1 MSSLEA
7 LKNPPPVKY
16 NDRGKAGEAVL
27 SFNLKGWPAISPC
40 AIPKKVCCVVSGKK
54 FATNITLPY
63 RHMFTVTSDRA
74 QALEN
79 QLVLVGEQMIKK
91 YGMCSGENGMAPLEQ
106 VNVASQGTV
115 LCVGRICNEAS

>member
-7 LKNPPPVKY
+7 LKYPPPVKY
-16 NDRGKAGEAVL
+16 NDRGKAGEVVL
-27 SFNLKGWPAISPC
+27 SFNPKGWPAISPC
-40 AIPKKVCCVVSGKK
+40 AIPKKVRCVVSGKE
-54 FATNITLPY
+54 FATNITEPY

-79 QLVLVGEQMIKK
+79 QLVVVGENIIKK

-106 VNVASQGTV
+106 VNVASQGAT
-115 LCVGRICNEAS
+115 CCIGRICNEAS